1 MKEFNIDDIQY
12 AIDNNII
19 SIADV
24 LENTEKMKREQILE
38 QYGDLIKHYGNEW
51 YFRIPDKTLKNGCF
65 RRRSKNREDIENKLC
80 DYFIE
85 LEKKQQADK
94 EQNTAT
100 LKELFYEFM
109 EYKKSKV
116 SGGTINRMMQDWKK
130 FYEPHTEFIYK
141 PFVEITKIDVD
152 NLLND
157 IVNEHTMKDK
167 AFKNMC
173 GVLKQT
179 FEYAVNAEYID
190 KSPYRV
196 EVNKKKITP
205 TRKKANE
212 KEVFTAKE
220 RDILIKE
227 MERRIQNDPLNAV
240 PLAIM
245 LDFEIG
251 VRCGEL
257 LALKESDIISEN
269 GTSKLYIHRQV
280 VKENNITDL
289 ENIKQIGWN
298 VVDYTKSDCG
308 ERKIPLTPKALEYI
322 DRIRQIN
329 VLNGNQNKGFLFLT
343 EDGTIITRDA
353 LDGQLRRGCAYAGIP
368 VRSMHKI
375 RKTYASTLY
384 QRGVPITIISKLLG
398 HADESTTMKHYIF
411 NLKDETETDSLV
423 LNALSSNV
431 ITNNLTTISREEISE
446 SVTDGDNKIISFE
459 AIKKWKTPHKQRV
472 SH

>member
-157 IVNEHTMKDK
+157 IVNERTMKDK

-220 RDILIKE
+220 RGILIKE
-227 MERRIQNDPLNAV
+227 MERRIQNDPLNTV

-368 VRSMHKI
+368 IRSMHKI

-384 QRGVPITIISKLLG
+384 QRGVSITIISKLLG

-423 LNALSSNV
+423 LNALSSNT

-446 SVTDGDNKIISFE
+446 SVTDGDNKIISFA

>member
-220 RDILIKE
+220 RGILIKE

-368 VRSMHKI
+368 IRSMHKI

>member
-157 IVNEHTMKDK
+157 IVNERTMKDK

-220 RDILIKE
+220 RGILIKE
-227 MERRIQNDPLNAV
+227 MERRIQNDHLNAV

-368 VRSMHKI
+368 IRSMHKI

-384 QRGVPITIISKLLG
+384 QRGVSITIISKLLG

-423 LNALSSNV
+423 LNALSSNT

-446 SVTDGDNKIISFE
+446 SVTDGDNKIISFA

>member
-157 IVNEHTMKDK
+157 IVNERTMKDK

-220 RDILIKE
+220 RGILIKE

-368 VRSMHKI
+368 IRSMHKI

-384 QRGVPITIISKLLG
+384 QRGVSITIISKLLG

-423 LNALSSNV
+423 LNALSSNT
-431 ITNNLTTISREEISE
+431 ITNIFTTISREEISE
-446 SVTDGDNKIISFE
+446 SVTDGDNKIISFA

>member
-85 LEKKQQADK
+85 LEKRQQADK
-94 EQNTAT
+94 EQNTMT

-157 IVNEHTMKDK
+157 IVNERTMKDK

-212 KEVFTAKE
+212 KEVFTSKE

-368 VRSMHKI
+368 IRSMHKI

-384 QRGVPITIISKLLG
+384 QRGVSITIISKLLG

-423 LNALSSNV
+423 LNALSSNI

-446 SVTDGDNKIISFE
+446 SVTDGDNKIISFA

>member
-1 MKEFNIDDIQY
+1 MKEFNIDFEY
-12 AIDNNII
+12 AINNDII

-24 LENTEKMKREQILE
+24 LENIERMKREQILE
-38 QYGDLIKHYGNEW
+38 QHGDLIKHYGNEW

-65 RRRSKNREDIENKLC
+65 RRRSRNREDIENKLC

-157 IVNEHTMKDK
+157 IVNERTMKDK

-220 RDILIKE
+220 RGILIKE

-269 GTSKLYIHRQV
+269 GTSKIYIHRQV

-368 VRSMHKI
+368 IRSMHKI

-384 QRGVPITIISKLLG
+384 QRGVSITIISKLLG

-423 LNALSSNV
+423 LNALSSNT

-446 SVTDGDNKIISFE
+446 SVTDGDNKIISFA

>member
-220 RDILIKE
+220 RGILIKE

-368 VRSMHKI
+368 IRSMHKI

-384 QRGVPITIISKLLG
+384 QRGVSITIISKLLG

-423 LNALSSNV
+423 LNALSSNT
-431 ITNNLTTISREEISE
+431 ITNNITTISREEISE
-446 SVTDGDNKIISFE
+446 SVTDGDNKIISFA

>member
-157 IVNEHTMKDK
+157 IVNERTMKDK

-220 RDILIKE
+220 RGILIKE

-368 VRSMHKI
+368 IRSMHKI

-384 QRGVPITIISKLLG
+384 QRGVSITIISKLLG

-423 LNALSSNV
+423 LNALSSNT
-431 ITNNLTTISREEISE
+431 ITNNLATISREEISE
-446 SVTDGDNKIISFE
+446 SVTDGDNKIISFA

>member
-38 QYGDLIKHYGNEW
+38 QYGDLIEHYGNEW
-51 YFRIPDKTLKNGCF
+51 YLRIPDKTLKNGCF

-141 PFVEITKIDVD
+141 PFVKITKIDVD

>member
-446 SVTDGDNKIISFE
+446 SVTDGDNKIISFA